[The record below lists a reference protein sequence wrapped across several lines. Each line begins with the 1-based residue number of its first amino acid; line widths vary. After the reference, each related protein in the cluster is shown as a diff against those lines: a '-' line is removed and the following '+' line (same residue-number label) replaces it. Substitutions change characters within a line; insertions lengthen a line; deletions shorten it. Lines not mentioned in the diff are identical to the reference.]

1 MIKKLPLKPIH
12 VKHLIL
18 YCSLFLLTTA
28 VNAQSKKELSASLA
42 SALQTY
48 QRVTLKP
55 DLDSTLGF
63 MPPKMFDIVPR
74 DSMLAMMTN
83 AMDNE
88 HMRLEMTGM
97 RYKGTPKIK
106 KAGQYHWAL
115 VSYDGD
121 MLMHMKGESAFN
133 NVMTTMMKGQFGK
146 ENVQEIDPKTLK
158 VLLVNKTMIVFK
170 DAAAPAWSFIED
182 KRKSGNKM
190 QAVLY
195 ESVVPEEVRKAVDKV
210 KK

>member
-1 MIKKLPLKPIH
+1 M
-12 VKHLIL
+12 KHLLL
-18 YCSLFLLTTA
+18 YCALFLLSSA
-28 VNAQSKKELSASLA
+28 VTAQSKKELSASLA

-74 DSMLAMMTN
+74 DSMLAMMTS

-88 HMRLEMTGM
+88 NMRLEMTGIH
-97 RYKGTPKIK
+97 YKGTPKIK

-121 MLMHMKGESAFN
+121 MLIHLKGGESFN
-133 NVMTTMMKGQFGK
+133 GIMMTMMKGQFGK
-146 ENVQEIDPKTLK
+146 DNVQAVDAKTIK
-158 VLLVNKTMIVFK
+158 VLMQDKQMIVFK
-170 DAAAPAWSFIED
+170 DPASTGWSFIED
-182 KRKSGNKM
+182 KRKSGGQM
-190 QAVLY
+190 QAALY
-195 ESVVPEEVRKAVDKV
+195 ESVVPEEVRKAVDK
-210 KK
+210 KKK